1 MVERDTR
8 LIPGTKREGRAEER
22 GVGEEGETDAWLWAA
37 GGETGGSREG
47 GAGRR
52 RVGGAGREQG
62 GRCREGGA
70 GREAQ
75 GGRCR
80 EGGAGREV
88 QGYRIRPC
96 EKAALLKGV

>member
-47 GAGRR
+47 GAGRCR
-52 RVGGAGREQG
+52 QGGA
-62 GRCREGGA
+62 
-70 GREAQ
+70 
-75 GGRCR
+75 GRCR

-88 QGYRIRPC
+88 QGYRIRPR